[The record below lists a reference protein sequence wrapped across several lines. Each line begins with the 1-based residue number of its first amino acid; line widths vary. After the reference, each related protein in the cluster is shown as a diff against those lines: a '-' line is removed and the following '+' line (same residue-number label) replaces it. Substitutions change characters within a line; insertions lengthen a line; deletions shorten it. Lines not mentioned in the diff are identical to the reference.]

1 MDITLA
7 FMPDAYADE
16 YHNLAA
22 ELAGSGLEVE
32 VLLLGASDSFGE
44 SDKSRSTNLTGS
56 ASGIYVR
63 TLHWDEE
70 RGSRYLAHYYAAV
83 YSTSSAIMIV
93 GPGFHPGA
101 ATVLSMLEL
110 FRQGYDVV
118 IASRH
123 HKMSTLNYPLIRWF
137 ISKSYNWIASLLLG
151 TDTTD
156 ATSGLKLYSREILIG
171 SLGSATTKELTFQ
184 LEIIRRARR
193 LGAVITEVPAIID
206 YQDSPYAVKTSD
218 IMRTA
223 VETVKLWWR
232 IR

>member
-7 FMPDAYADE
+7 FMPDAYSDE
-16 YHNLAA
+16 YHDLASA
-22 ELAGSGLEVE
+22 LTESGLAVE
-32 VLLLGASDSFGE
+32 VLLLRSSESFGE
-44 SDKSRSTNLTGS
+44 SEQFRSANPTGLVP
-56 ASGIYVR
+56 GIYVR
-63 TLHWDEE
+63 TLRWDDE

-93 GPGFHPGA
+93 GPGFQPDA
-101 ATVLSMLEL
+101 ETVLSMLEL
-110 FRQGYDVV
+110 LRQDYDVV

-123 HKMSTLNYPLIRWF
+123 HKMSTLNYPLMRWV

-151 TDTTD
+151 THTTD

-171 SLGSATTKELTFQ
+171 SLGSATTRELTFQ

-193 LGAVITEVPAIID
+193 LGAEITEVPVIVE
-206 YQDSPYAVKTSD
+206 YQDSPYAVKASD
-218 IMRTA
+218 ITRTA